1 MVHFKNIQKLLPWHT
16 LAPRAD
22 GEAKARKDHERPVET
37 CAEMDKQGKDLF
49 RYRYRWKWWDQ
60 RDATK
65 SVSRMHC
72 VAEVICTF
80 VTLIWRTVAH
90 FAKVSSKP
98 SCQDV
103 WLLKCHFSCLMFLTL
118 ACSLPHF
125 AFERAAMVKRRW
137 SHHSLQSVYSL
148 QRLRCTPFK
157 MTAFLLL
164 QKPVSASIVPQNQ
177 LNEWMELEA
186 PALHAVNNKGD
197 KASRQT
203 RSKWN
208 IFVEM
213 VAHEAVKFYHPWNRP
228 FWGRLPWP
236 TYSNL
241 HRNGKW
247 CRSYP
252 WLPFLQ
258 KLGTP
263 EFRGAGPERFKNG
276 EIG

>member
-1 MVHFKNIQKLLPWHT
+1 MTYTSSTCRWGSKGT
-16 LAPRAD
+16 
-22 GEAKARKDHERPVET
+22 ERPWKTSGDMCRNGQTGERFIQIQIPLKMMGSKRCHEICVPHAL
-37 CAEMDKQGKDLF
+37 CCRGDLHF
-49 RYRYRWKWWDQ
+49 RHADL
-60 RDATK
+60 AH
-65 SVSRMHC
+65 SRSLC
-72 VAEVICTF
+72 K
-80 VTLIWRTVAH
+80 
-90 FAKVSSKP
+90 KVLSKP

-164 QKPVSASIVPQNQ
+164 QKPLSATSVPQNQ

-186 PALHAVNNKGD
+186 PVLHAVNNKGD

-203 RSKWN
+203 RSMWN